1 MTELKRKHFL
11 YYKISIIKNKQMK
24 ARIPKFI
31 LTIIF
36 IFLIVSC
43 STTTKIA
50 CVGDSITY
58 GSGIM
63 ERDSFS
69 YPKQL
74 QNKLGK
80 NYKVQNFGVSG
91 TTMLKNGDKPYW
103 EQPEFISA
111 KEFMP
116 DVVIIMLG
124 TNDSKTFNW
133 DIYKNEFKSD
143 YTSMIQTF
151 KKLNPKSTIYIG
163 LPPPIFEN
171 RWNMQK
177 TVVEF
182 EILKIL
188 KKIAAEN
195 DLKTIDFFSLFQEK
209 LHFFP
214 DGVHPNAAGAKIM
227 ADAISMIIL
236 KK

>member
-1 MTELKRKHFL
+1 
-11 YYKISIIKNKQMK
+11 MK
-24 ARIPKFI
+24 SRIPKLL
-31 LTIIF
+31 LTVIF
-36 IFLIVSC
+36 IFLIISC
-43 STTTKIA
+43 STTKIA

-58 GSGIM
+58 GSGII
-63 ERDSFS
+63 ERDSLS

-80 NYKVQNFGVSG
+80 KYEVQNFGVSG
-91 TTMLKNGDKPYW
+91 TTMLKKGDKPYW
-103 EQPEFISA
+103 EQPEFKSA

-133 DIYKNEFKSD
+133 DIHKNEFKSD
-143 YTSMIQTF
+143 YNSMIQTF
-151 KKLNPKSTIYIG
+151 KKLNPKYTIYIG

-177 TVVEF
+177 TVLEF
-182 EILKIL
+182 EILNIL

-195 DLKTIDFFSLFQEK
+195 GLKTIDFFSLFQGK
-209 LHFFP
+209 SIYFP
-214 DGVHPNAAGAKIM
+214 DGVHPNAEGAKIM
-227 ADAISMIIL
+227 ADKVSMILL

>member
-1 MTELKRKHFL
+1 
-11 YYKISIIKNKQMK
+11 MK
-24 ARIPKFI
+24 SRIPNFLLSI
-31 LTIIF
+31 LF
-36 IFLIVSC
+36 IFLIISC
-43 STTTKIA
+43 GSTTKIA

-58 GSGIM
+58 GSGIT
-63 ERDSFS
+63 ERDSLC

-80 NYKVQNFGVSG
+80 NYEVQNFGVSG
-91 TTMLKNGDKPYW
+91 ATMLKKGDKPYW

-143 YTSMIQTF
+143 YNSMIQTF
-151 KKLNPKSTIYIG
+151 KKLNPKSKIYIG

-188 KKIAAEN
+188 KKIAAKN
-195 DLKTIDFFSLFQEK
+195 GLKTIDFFSLFQGK
-209 LHFFP
+209 LILLP
-214 DGVHPNAAGAKIM
+214 DGVHPNAKGAKIM
-227 ADAISMIIL
+227 ADEIAIL
-236 KK
+236 LNK